1 MSSRRLLSWML
12 ALALLFGQAA
22 AFAHAFEHLKGG
34 DADKGHPVCEVC
46 VSQAGLGGALPAT
59 DFALPA
65 DPAAHCLPPLA
76 AAPRAGICQPFA
88 RARAPPF
95 SV

>member
-1 MSSRRLLSWML
+1 MSSPRLLSWML

-34 DADKGHPVCEVC
+34 DADQGHPVCEVC

-59 DFALPA
+59 GFALPA
-65 DPAAHCLPPLA
+65 EPVSTCPPPLA
-76 AAPRAGICQPFA
+76 AVPRAGIGQLLA
-88 RARAPPF
+88 RARAPPL

>member
-1 MSSRRLLSWML
+1 ML

-34 DADKGHPVCEVC
+34 EADPGHPVCEVC
-46 VSQAGLGGALPAT
+46 VSQAGFGGALPAT
-59 DFALPA
+59 GFALPA
-65 DPAAHCLPPLA
+65 EPMSNCPPPVA
-76 AAPRAGICQPFA
+76 AAPRAGVRQPFA
-88 RARAPPF
+88 RARAPPL

>member
-46 VSQAGLGGALPAT
+46 VSQAGLGGVLPAT
-59 DFALPA
+59 GFALSA
-65 DPAAHCLPPLA
+65 DPAPTCPPPPVA
-76 AAPRAGICQPFA
+76 TPRAGVRQPFA
-88 RARAPPF
+88 RARAPPL

>member
-1 MSSRRLLSWML
+1 MTTRRLLSWIL

-22 AFAHAFEHLKGG
+22 AFAHALEHMKGG
-34 DADKGHPVCEVC
+34 DADKNHPVCEVC
-46 VSQAGLGGALPAT
+46 VSQASLGGALPAT
-59 DFALPA
+59 GFALPA
-65 DPAAHCLPPLA
+65 EPAPACPPTA
-76 AAPRAGICQPFA
+76 TAAPYLKVCHAFA